1 MAFLLFF
8 KRDNIWW
15 TGKQQASSSFILF
28 IVHVYCSVPHKYY
41 FTSRSKT
48 FLLEFLCLDFTS
60 SSLTYFPWI
69 FLCIVWRSDWGSLF
83 FFVYEYP
90 INPILFENICVC
102 LYIYTYLHWI
112 SLIALL
118 EIYTFRSVNQHSVS
132 IAHSLVS
139 GKFIVCLEFR

>member
-1 MAFLLFF
+1 MYIVICIIHMRYLYIKCYEKIYIQTFFFSWSVAFLLFF
-8 KRDNIWW
+8 KRDDIWW

-102 LYIYTYLHWI
+102 LYIYIHI
-112 SLIALL
+112 CI
-118 EIYTFRSVNQHSVS
+118 E
-132 IAHSLVS
+132 LVW
-139 GKFIVCLEFR
+139 